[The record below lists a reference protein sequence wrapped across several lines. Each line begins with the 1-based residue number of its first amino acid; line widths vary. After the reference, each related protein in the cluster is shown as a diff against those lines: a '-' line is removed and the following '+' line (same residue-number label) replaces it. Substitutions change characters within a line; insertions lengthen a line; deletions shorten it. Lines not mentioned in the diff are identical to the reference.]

1 MAENKSNAPDIILIA
16 MDKLEKLYEAVD
28 MLESLELPVSY
39 EQRAA
44 IAQIEK
50 EYLRNEIIPL
60 IKQELEPLIK
70 NMRNRFSLS
79 IKYSRIIAT
88 K

>member
-1 MAENKSNAPDIILIA
+1 

-44 IAQIEK
+44 IAQMEK
-50 EYLRNEIIPL
+50 EYLRDEIIPL
-60 IKQELEPLIK
+60 MKQEV
-70 NMRNRFSLS
+70 
-79 IKYSRIIAT
+79 
-88 K
+88 

>member
-1 MAENKSNAPDIILIA
+1 

-44 IAQIEK
+44 IAQMEK
-50 EYLRNEIIPL
+50 EYLRDEIIPL
-60 IKQELEPLIK
+60 MKQEMEPLVK
-70 NMRNRFSLS
+70 NMRIRFTLDVR
-79 IKYSRIIAT
+79 YSKDLGINIELIEAA
-88 K
+88 